1 MAATNVEQLRR
12 SWAEPGAFVTTIATV
27 DHKRIGVRYLVT
39 ATVFF
44 LLAGLEALTMR
55 TQLARPNERLLT
67 PEAYNQLFSMHGVTM
82 IFLFVT
88 PMLSGFGNY
97 FVPLMIGAR
106 DMAFPRLNAL
116 GYWVFLASGLFMYS
130 SLLIGSA
137 PDAGWFSYAPLSL
150 SPGSNLDFYGLG
162 LIFLGISST
171 AGAINFIV
179 TIFRLRAPGMSLNRM
194 PLFCWAVLATSLS
207 LVFAVPSLTADC
219 LLLELSRKWGYHF
232 FDNTHGGDA
241 LLWQHLFWIFGHPD
255 VYIIFLPAV
264 GIVSTIIPVFSRRPM
279 VSHHLVALATMATGF
294 LGFGVWVHHMFAVGL
309 PQVTMTFFAAASMVI
324 AIPSGIQVFAWL
336 ATILG
341 GRPVLK
347 TTFLFIVGF
356 IVVFVIGGLSGVMF
370 AVIPFDQQ
378 VTDSYFVVAHFHYVL
393 FGGAVFPILA
403 AIYYWLPKITGRML
417 DERAGVTSFWTIF
430 VGFNLTFFP
439 MHIAGL
445 LGMPRRVY
453 TYPSGL
459 GWSTLNLLSTIGSYV
474 LALGILIVV
483 ANVLWSLR
491 WGTEAGDD
499 PWGANTLE
507 WATTSPPPNYNFA
520 TIPVVRS
527 ANPNW
532 DRQDREEDE
541 RRLARGELVLQHGH
555 ETVATS
561 EVEAD
566 LDGVLQMPGDSVW
579 PLIFAVSLSVF
590 FIGLIAGSN
599 PTAWIGIVMIVGS
612 LAGWQAPWV
621 RDEAREAPPSARP
634 AGWWGMVLLIATEAT
649 LFTILI
655 ATYFYLRFKTG
666 NAWPPGNLGDPK
678 LVKPLVVTVILVL
691 SSLPIVLATRG
702 TSERLLVRVRL
713 GLLAAVALGVVFLIL
728 QRRLID
734 ESLQTFRPRN
744 NAYGSIFYTLIGLHV
759 AHVVL
764 GVLFGAWAV
773 LRTIR
778 FDRTAVVTVRVT
790 ALYLHFV
797 NVVAAVLF
805 LVLYLSPR
813 G

>member
-12 SWAEPGAFVTTIATV
+12 SWAEPGAFVTALATV

-130 SLLIGSA
+130 SLVIGSA
-137 PDAGWFSYAPLSL
+137 PDAGWFSYAPLSMA
-150 SPGSNLDFYGLG
+150 PGSNLDFYGLG

-171 AGAINFIV
+171 VGAINFIV
-179 TIFRLRAPGMSLNRM
+179 TIIRLRAPGMSLNRM
-194 PLFCWAVLATSLS
+194 PLFCWAMLATSLS

-232 FDNTHGGDA
+232 FDSVHGGDA

-279 VSHHLVALATMATGF
+279 VAQHLVALATMATGF

-336 ATILG
+336 ATIIG
-341 GRPVLK
+341 GSPVLK
-347 TTFLFIVGF
+347 TPFLFVVGF

-403 AIYYWLPKITGRML
+403 AIHYWLPKITGRML
-417 DERAGVTSFWTIF
+417 DERVGVASFWAIF
-430 VGFNLTFFP
+430 LGFNLTFFP

-453 TYPSGL
+453 TYPSGM
-459 GWSTLNLLSTIGSYV
+459 GWATLNLLSTIGSYV

-483 ANVLWSLR
+483 ANVVGSLR
-491 WGTEAGDD
+491 WGAAAGSD
-499 PWGANTLE
+499 PWGADTLE

-532 DRQDREEDE
+532 DRADREEDE
-541 RRLARGELVLQHGH
+541 RRLARGELVLPHGH

-566 LDGVLQMPGDSVW
+566 LDGVLHMPGDSVW
-579 PLIFAVSLSVF
+579 PLILAASLSVF
-590 FIGLIAGSN
+590 FVGLIASSN
-599 PTAWIGIVMIVGS
+599 LTAWAGVVMIVVS
-612 LAGWQAPWV
+612 LAGWQFPWSSG
-621 RDEAREAPPSARP
+621 EEQSPPTRP
-634 AGWWGMVLLIATEAT
+634 TGWWGTVLLIATEAT
-649 LFTILI
+649 LFTVLI

-666 NAWPPGNLGDPK
+666 DAWPPVGGDPK
-678 LVKPLVVTVILVL
+678 IVKPLIATLILVG
-691 SSLPIVLATRG
+691 SSVPVAFSMRAVRDRQLTRA
-702 TSERLLVRVRL
+702 RL
-713 GLLAAVALGVVFLIL
+713 GLATAAVLGIVFLIL
-728 QRRLID
+728 QRRLVD
-734 ESLQTFRPRN
+734 DSLHTFRPGDS
-744 NAYGSIFYTLIGLHV
+744 AYGSIFYTLIGLHAV
-759 AHVVL
+759 HVVL
-764 GVLFGAWAV
+764 GVLLGAWAI

-790 ALYLHFV
+790 ALYFYFV
-797 NVVAAVLF
+797 NVVAALVF
-805 LVLYLSPR
+805 VVLYLSPR